1 MGKSCG
7 PIGILMRGV
16 ITIIDSAD
24 NAVVVEVILGEKPF
38 TVSGP
43 LSSGVVLRRGRA
55 PANLTDFVVGDQ
67 VTVKWRATDY
77 GHIIQMLEAR

>member
-38 TVSGP
+38 TVGGP
-43 LSSGVVLRRGRA
+43 LCSRVVLRRGQA
-55 PANLTDFVVGDQ
+55 SVNLADFVVGDQ
-67 VTVKWRATDY
+67 VTVKWTATDQ